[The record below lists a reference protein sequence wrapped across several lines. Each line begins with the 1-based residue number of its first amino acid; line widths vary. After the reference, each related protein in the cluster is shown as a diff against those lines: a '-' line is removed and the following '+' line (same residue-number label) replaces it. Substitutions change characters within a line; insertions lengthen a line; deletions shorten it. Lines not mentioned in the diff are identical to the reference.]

1 IFVFQLCK
9 SLKTSQNELS
19 YERQVR
25 IEQLTSTAPFEYFSS
40 LIVEGYQKQI
50 DELRQKLSENNEERT
65 LLRDRHNEIK
75 RELTLTK
82 YKEEL
87 ISLVEERNELIEQPA
102 ISLIE
107 HQHEIELKQSID
119 VENQTDE
126 DIEVLHEQLNDL
138 NDKNLTLL
146 SQIESQHELKRQ
158 KLRNNS
164 FGLEPVKS
172 KIFQIQKPLIITIND
187 IITARPDLF
196 KDISEEI
203 HDRLDSLISTIENQI
218 KQIIKL
224 QFEFDQTTDKY

>member
-1 IFVFQLCK
+1 
-9 SLKTSQNELS
+9 QNELS

-158 KLRNNS
+158 K
-164 FGLEPVKS
+164 
-172 KIFQIQKPLIITIND
+172 
-187 IITARPDLF
+187 
-196 KDISEEI
+196 
-203 HDRLDSLISTIENQI
+203 
-218 KQIIKL
+218 
-224 QFEFDQTTDKY
+224 